1 MATKTPTVTI
11 TSSLSKLKIGQTTT
25 ITAKFSDIP
34 IGFTLDDFQ
43 SPVGVFSNLKQN
55 GKIYTAIFTPAP
67 LSTATSADISIAAG
81 GYTNA
86 LGTLG
91 AASRKLTVS
100 MDMIAPTVLISGD
113 INNLTIGQ
121 STKLTITFSEAP
133 KGFTIGDLKS
143 TTGVFSGLK
152 GSGSVYTV
160 IYKATKSQADIN
172 ILEGSYTDSAGNTGG
187 AGKLA
192 LLISPNVTLSSN
204 VSALKIGEISTV
216 IATFNKAPVGFTIED
231 LISSSGQFSNFLAVD
246 STHYTATFTPTSA
259 STDTVSLIRV
269 AKNSYSDVQGN
280 MNNTETNL
288 TLKIDMLAPTV
299 KFTSDKAIMTFNDT
313 AVITATFSEIP
324 QGLDIS
330 DFNSAQGSFSHLKV
344 SSTDPKVYTVNFQPN
359 DLSATTSTN
368 TSTITLAKTSYTDAA
383 GNVGG
388 VDTINI
394 VTTAPT
400 DSYVLKT
407 NADGSQTEIYDF
419 TQDGHHIIST
429 YNYDTNNVFKSSTE
443 IETWVD
449 NLEVS
454 HFSQTNYT
462 LTINSDG
469 TKTEIYTLNNDGVLT
484 STQYE
489 EITKNKINTTPFDA
503 QVRDIEFTIM
513 ESTSYTFNIDKFGIG
528 DSLFFINDAI
538 TPTINNTSTTDK
550 SLDVIYSDNSVVTT
564 IHLTGITSSQDAA
577 INNYDSFLKIFA

>member
-11 TSSLSKLKIGQTTT
+11 TSSLSKLKIGQTAT

-34 IGFTLDDFQ
+34 TGFTLDDFQ
-43 SPVGVFSNLKQN
+43 SPAGVFSNLKQN
-55 GKIYTAIFTPAP
+55 GKVYTATFTPAP

-113 INNLTIGQ
+113 INNLTMGQ
-121 STKLTITFSEAP
+121 STKLTITFSESP
-133 KGFTIGDLKS
+133 KGFAIGDLKS

-160 IYKATKSQADIN
+160 TYKATKSQADIN
-172 ILEGSYTDSAGNTGG
+172 IPEGSYTDSAGNTGV

-192 LLISPNVTLSSN
+192 LPISPNVTLSSN

-216 IATFNKAPVGFTIED
+216 TATFNKAPVGFTIED

-246 STHYTATFTPTSA
+246 STHYAATFTPTSG
-259 STDTVSLIRV
+259 STDTASLIRV
-269 AKNSYSDVQGN
+269 GKNSYSDAQGN
-280 MNNTETNL
+280 MNNAETNL

-299 KFTSDKAIMTFNDT
+299 KLTSDKAIMTSNDT

-330 DFNSAQGSFSHLKV
+330 DFNSAQGSFSHLTV
-344 SSTDPKVYTVNFQPN
+344 SNTDQKIYTVNFQPN
-359 DLSATTSTN
+359 DLSATTSTT
-368 TSTITLAKTSYTDAA
+368 TSTITLAKTSYTDPA

-388 VDTINI
+388 SDTINI
-394 VTTAPT
+394 VTTVPI

-407 NADGSQTEIYDF
+407 NADGSQTETYDF
-419 TQDGHHIIST
+419 IQDGHHIIST

-449 NLEVS
+449 NLQVPHS
-454 HFSQTNYT
+454 SQTNYM

-469 TKTEIYTLNNDGVLT
+469 TKTELYTLNNDGVLT

-513 ESTSYTFNIDKFGIG
+513 ESTSYTFNIDNFGVG

-538 TPTINNTSTTDK
+538 TPTITNTSTTDK
-550 SLDVIYSDNSVVTT
+550 SLDVIYSDNSIVTT
-564 IHLTGITSSQDAA
+564 IHLTGITSVQDAA
-577 INNYDSFLKIFA
+577 INSYDSFLKIFA